1 MPHSAG
7 GKTPYAAFLQPAR
20 RPLEIFAVEHDT
32 IQLAWERLPAAEMTI
47 EVDGRSFQIGGQPP
61 DWYRLAGR
69 RRLPRGSSGP
79 GALTVGSLS
88 ASTTYEVVLTGEGHP
103 RKTVA
108 RARTMEAPPGRL
120 LSRFATISDCHFGER
135 SFAPFK
141 LLHDPRP
148 RPKGLDPYT
157 IRCALGA
164 IGEAEDWGAE
174 LIVAKGDLT
183 QNAKHAEVA
192 TAVQVLRRS
201 RVPVAI
207 ALGNHDVRGPL
218 DVPSLLGEAGFGA
231 SEEASFRDLPGF
243 RLVLGHSPL
252 PDRHSGGLTDAH
264 IVQVAALSA
273 GASVSETNRGEA
285 AGGGRGVDAP
295 PAVIVLHHP
304 LRRWPVETHY
314 PPSVNWRDSRRFA
327 SAVLA
332 ANRSSVVLSG
342 HTHRNRLYRAGGLLV
357 SEVGSTKDYPGQWA
371 GYSVYEGGIRQ
382 VVRRIE
388 RPDAIAWNEMTK
400 RALGGVWGWWSPGGL
415 GDRCW
420 TLHWPDR
427 VVRASRVPTRP

>member
-1 MPHSAG
+1 M
-7 GKTPYAAFLQPAR
+7 
-20 RPLEIFAVEHDT
+20 EVFAVEHDS
-32 IQLAWERLPAAEMTI
+32 IQLTWGRLPAAEMTI
-47 EVDGRSFQIGGQPP
+47 EIDGRSFEVGNPPP
-61 DWYRLAGR
+61 DWYRVAWR
-69 RRLPRGSSGP
+69 QRLPRSSAGP
-79 GALTVGSLS
+79 GALSVRGLS
-88 ASTTYEVVLTGEGHP
+88 PATTYDVLLTGSGHP

-108 RARTMEAPPGRL
+108 RVRTMEAPPGRL

-135 SFAPFK
+135 SFAPLK
-141 LLHDPRP
+141 LFHDPRP
-148 RPKGLDPYT
+148 RPEGLDPYT

-164 IGEAEDWGAE
+164 IGEAQDWGAE
-174 LIVAKGDLT
+174 MIIAKGDLT
-183 QNAKHAEVA
+183 QNARHTEVGI
-192 TAVQVLRRS
+192 AVRVLAQS
-201 RVPVAI
+201 EVPIAI

-218 DVPSLLGEAGFGA
+218 DSAALLREAGFEA
-231 SEEASFRDLPGF
+231 SSDASFRDIPGV
-243 RLVLGHSPL
+243 RVVLGHSPL
-252 PDRHSGGLTDAH
+252 PDRHAGGLPESH
-264 IVQVAALSA
+264 IAEVAALA
-273 GASVSETNRGEA
+273 GGEP
-285 AGGGRGVDAP
+285 AGGGRSRRTVSDPP

-314 PPSVNWRDSRRFA
+314 PPSVNWRDSRKFA

-342 HTHRNRLYRAGGLLV
+342 HTHRNRMYRAGGLLV

-388 RPDAIAWNEMTK
+388 RPDAIAWNQMTK
-400 RALGGVWGWWSPGGL
+400 RALGGVWGRWSPGSI

-427 VVRASRVPTRP
+427 VERAGD

>member
-1 MPHSAG
+1 
-7 GKTPYAAFLQPAR
+7 
-20 RPLEIFAVEHDT
+20 
-32 IQLAWERLPAAEMTI
+32 
-47 EVDGRSFQIGGQPP
+47 
-61 DWYRLAGR
+61 
-69 RRLPRGSSGP
+69 
-79 GALTVGSLS
+79 
-88 ASTTYEVVLTGEGHP
+88 
-103 RKTVA
+103 
-108 RARTMEAPPGRL
+108 L

-157 IRCALGA
+157 IRCAIGA
-164 IGEAEDWGAE
+164 INEAEDWGAE
-174 LIVAKGDLT
+174 MIVAKGDLT

-192 TAVQVLRRS
+192 LAVQVLGRS

-218 DVPSLLGEAGFGA
+218 DVPSLLGEAGFEA
-231 SEEASFRDLPGF
+231 SEEASCRELPGF
-243 RLVLGHSPL
+243 RLVLGHSPQ
-252 PDRHSGGLTDAH
+252 PDRHAGRLTDAH
-264 IVQVAALSA
+264 IAQVAALSG
-273 GASVSETNRGEA
+273 GASASGA
-285 AGGGRGVDAP
+285 ATRPGVDAP

-314 PPSVNWRDSRRFA
+314 PPSVNWRDSRKFA

-357 SEVGSTKDYPGQWA
+357 SEVGSTKDYPGQWG

-388 RPDAIAWNEMTK
+388 RSDAIAWNEMTR
-400 RALGGVWGWWSPGGL
+400 RALGGVWGWWSPGEL

-427 VVRASRVPTRP
+427 VVRAARVPTRP